1 MLQMI
6 HLLPPSTLDLKLA
19 GSCSSQT
26 VDVPQGPCLGDGHGL
41 LVGAIGGTVD
51 LVKVGQVG
59 VVIVRGLESP
69 EDLQQKAWLDLA

>member
-1 MLQMI
+1 MLQMS

-19 GSCSSQT
+19 GCCSSQT

-41 LVGAIGGTVD
+41 LVGAIGGAVD

-59 VVIVRGLESP
+59 VVIVRGLEGP
-69 EDLQQKAWLDLA
+69 KDLQQKAWLD